1 MLFLSVSALLGVS
14 TRFALLFLLS
24 ISSLASRRSKRQTAP
39 LAPKA
44 ARTSNVPCAS
54 RAEASVRCL
63 SSLTKCA
70 KPCALPSRFCFCFCS
85 FFIFCFVL
93 VAVQADEPDAPLGA
107 APRRNAEDV
116 ACRDPPLDPAW
127 G

>member
-1 MLFLSVSALLGVS
+1 MAFRRASLF
-14 TRFALLFLLS
+14 FILLS
-24 ISSLASRRSKRQTAP
+24 ISSLASWRSKRQTAP

-70 KPCALPSRFCFCFCS
+70 KPCALPSRFCFCFWFCS
-85 FFIFCFVL
+85 FFVFCFVL

-116 ACRDPPLDPAW
+116 ACRDPPLDPAR